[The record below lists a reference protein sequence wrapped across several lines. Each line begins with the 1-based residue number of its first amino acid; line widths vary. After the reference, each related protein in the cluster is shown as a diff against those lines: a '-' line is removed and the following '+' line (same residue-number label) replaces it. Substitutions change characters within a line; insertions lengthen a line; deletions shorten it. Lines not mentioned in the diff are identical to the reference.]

1 MEHFMGIFVVIVGG
15 GGRGIGIDVVNKL
28 PLTRK

>member
-1 MEHFMGIFVVIVGG
+1 MLEDLYFIVLG